1 MSPEPSNESEE
12 LGRPA
17 APHPESVGSQGTEA
31 VREVEPVSAP
41 PADDHPSPSFHE
53 VEQELKA
60 EGTLLSN
67 AVGGWQGVIDSGLP
81 AAVFLVVY
89 AVTDSALRPALI
101 AALVAAALIAVW
113 RIVRREKLR
122 QIVGGLFGVAFSA
135 WLAARTGQAENFF
148 LPGLIINAAYGTAF
162 VISNLV
168 RWPLVGLLVGALTGQ
183 KSSEWRVDNDLRR
196 AYAATTWL
204 WAGMFFLRLV
214 VQVPLYLAGWVG
226 PLGIAKLAMGWP
238 LFLLTAW
245 ITYRV
250 VMPAVEQYRARR
262 GETVSQ
268 SSQ

>member
-1 MSPEPSNESEE
+1 MSGEVPGDDAEPGQPPSPRPGPDGSRE
-12 LGRPA
+12 LDAPQ
-17 APHPESVGSQGTEA
+17 APHDPDHPTF
-31 VREVEPVSAP
+31 REVEA
-41 PADDHPSPSFHE
+41 
-53 VEQELKA
+53 ELEA
-60 EGTLLSN
+60 EGTLLAK

-89 AVTDSALRPALI
+89 AVTDSDLRPALI

-135 WLAARTGQAENFF
+135 WLAARTGKAENFF
-148 LPGLIINAAYGTAF
+148 LPGLIINVAYGTAF
-162 VISNLV
+162 LVSNLV
-168 RWPLVGLLVGALTGQ
+168 RWPLVGVLVGALTGQ
-183 KSSEWRVDNDLRR
+183 KSRDWRSDEDLRR

-204 WAGMFFLRLV
+204 WAGMFFLRLI

-226 PLGIAKLAMGWP
+226 PLGVAKLAMGWP

-250 VMPAVEQYRARR
+250 VMPEVEAYRARER
-262 GETVSQ
+262 AAVTESAR
-268 SSQ
+268 